1 MKRPTGRTF
10 FRLYGTILIAA
21 QAIFSA
27 SLTPVSDCTI
37 DGAPVAC
44 MPGDPNRAQTLFMY
58 NDGLGTDF
66 LSIVVNAS
74 AGSGPDFGT
83 SGTASIALNFLAT
96 TAGPARTGFVEYLI
110 FADGDGSFGASYSSK
125 VSVSGIG
132 DCSAP
137 FTCVDSGT
145 IPFQLGIPFEIKMS
159 AAAGGTFDP
168 FVGFP
173 TGGSSNSTIE
183 LRFYELD
190 SNGSRIPVNILGPI
204 ITPEPNSTAAMLVSA
219 LGLIWLR
226 RRRNS
231 GNL

>member
-1 MKRPTGRTF
+1 MKRPRGRTF
-10 FRLYGTILIAA
+10 CRLYGAILIGA
-21 QAIFSA
+21 QALISA
-27 SLTPVSDCTI
+27 SLTPVSSCTI
-37 DGAPVAC
+37 DGAAAAC
-44 MPGDPNRAQTLFMY
+44 MPGDPNRAQTTFIY

-66 LSIVVNAS
+66 LSIVVAAS
-74 AGSGPDFGT
+74 AGSGADPDT
-83 SGTASIALNFLAT
+83 SGTASITLNFLAT
-96 TAGPARTGFVEYLI
+96 TEGPVRPGFVEYLI
-110 FADGDGSFGASYSSK
+110 VADGDGSSAGASYGSK

-132 DCSAP
+132 NCSAP

-145 IPFQLGIPFEIKMS
+145 IPFQLGIPFEIRMS
-159 AAAGGTFDP
+159 AAAGGTFA
-168 FVGFP
+168 GFQS
-173 TGGSSNSTIE
+173 GAASDSTIE

-190 SNGSRIPVNILGPI
+190 SSGSQIPVNILGPI